1 MVLSLKCT
9 VLSFRGPWSNPYEAK
24 ERYNFFYFFLLGG
37 VGRSNPCEALVLYIT
52 RISIIT

>member
-24 ERYNFFYFFLLGG
+24 ERYIFIFFLLGG